1 MIPWPDAVRNWGTTP
16 AERRSHFGCEE
27 LVAEP
32 DDVLFRGV
40 DVAAPAPIAYRW
52 ICQMRIAPYSYDL
65 LDNRGRQSP
74 QRLISGLDDLEPGQ
88 RIASIF
94 RVVSFEPGRRVT
106 MLTRGKVFG
115 LTSCTYRA
123 DPVPGRPERS
133 RIVARLAIRYPRNA
147 IGTLMSVVL
156 PPGDLVMMRRQLL
169 NFAGLAARTAA
180 DARVLAADAGG
191 ASLLDLRDQVAG
203 VDRGAR
209 PRRRAR

>member
-1 MIPWPDAVRNWGTTP
+1 MIPWPDALRNWGTTP

-40 DVAAPAPIAYRW
+40 DVAAPPPIAYRW

-106 MLTRGKVFG
+106 MLSKGKVFG
-115 LTSCTYRA
+115 A
-123 DPVPGRPERS
+123 DELHLQGRSGAGPAGALADR
-133 RIVARLAIRYPRNA
+133 RPARDP
-147 IGTLMSVVL
+147 L
-156 PPGDLVMMRRQLL
+156 P
-169 NFAGLAARTAA
+169 T
-180 DARVLAADAGG
+180 
-191 ASLLDLRDQVAG
+191 
-203 VDRGAR
+203 
-209 PRRRAR
+209 